1 VLDAR
6 CLGGR
11 PARSRRI
18 ASGHVPRV
26 ESTPAHEEIAVRC
39 CSVLGKVS
47 QVGLLIGLAGR
58 YGAGNLSLRRPRVTV
73 QTIGQLYREARRR
86 KVFRTAAL
94 YVLGAWVAL
103 QVADVLFP
111 GFGIPEAAIQAL
123 VWTAVLGFPVA
134 LVFGWLFEIGPDGIR
149 RTPPLARG
157 ETAERQPLAR
167 RDYLLLAAF
176 VAVAG
181 ALAIRAVQQ
190 VRETPVETGTGVTEA
205 TGEAIARLV
214 NSVAVL
220 PFANISNDPDNE
232 YFCDGISEEILNE
245 ISKVRQLTVIGRT
258 SSFAFKG
265 SDAGIE
271 KISAVLGV
279 QYVLQGS
286 VRKAGSQLR
295 ISAQLLDERGRQ
307 LWTQTFDRELANVF
321 EIQAEIAQSV
331 AAMVTREVVS
341 RPGIARHP
349 NLEAYDHYLAGRERL
364 HKRDSEGAMTEL
376 ERAIELDPGFAEA
389 HAEWAIARSIGVPS
403 TQQLNTAAAAIE
415 RAFELRP
422 QLLRAQAARG
432 LWLLQSTPADTAAAE
447 STLRAVLQQDPNMS
461 DALLWLSN
469 ALREQG
475 RSDESFEILQRAYRI
490 DPLNPSIAINL
501 SNALF
506 KRGKDEEGLNLL
518 ERQLQQPNPGS
529 WTYLALLDS
538 YRWRGRLVEMN
549 ALAKGSALHAASQI
563 PLAQSYALIGDL
575 TSAEYWV
582 ERWMEWSLKDRPDSV
597 FNLFYPSIVPDWR
610 GDAELA
616 RQLFDQ
622 GLDAGK
628 VRIEDQNQGVQIWYG
643 ALLARSG
650 RYSAAIEVL
659 EPFAVVAP
667 TPGSLNLWSMAPQFD
682 GWHALAWSYRHS
694 GNAAEATEILSGLQD
709 QCRLQ
714 VDDPQHPVQS
724 NLLHYCAETA
734 LLAGDTEQSL
744 DLLRRAID
752 AGWRDYYVRQ
762 NDPYWSALEGD
773 PRYRALMDTVK
784 VDIDRQRSEV
794 ERIDATDDFEARLD
808 AALAGRRSSGE

>member
-1 VLDAR
+1 M
-6 CLGGR
+6 
-11 PARSRRI
+11 
-18 ASGHVPRV
+18 
-26 ESTPAHEEIAVRC
+26 
-39 CSVLGKVS
+39 
-47 QVGLLIGLAGR
+47 
-58 YGAGNLSLRRPRVTV
+58 
-73 QTIGQLYREARRR
+73 QTIGWLYREARRR

-94 YVLGAWVAL
+94 YVLGSWAVL

-134 LVFGWLFEIGPDGIR
+134 LVFGWLFEIGPDGIA
-149 RTPPLARG
+149 RTPPLASG

-176 VAVAG
+176 VAVA
-181 ALAIRAVQQ
+181 AVLAARGVQK
-190 VRETPVETGTGVTEA
+190 VRETPLETGTGVAEA
-205 TGEAIARLV
+205 TGEAITRLE

-245 ISKVRQLTVIGRT
+245 ISKVRKLNVIGRT

-265 SDAGIE
+265 SGAGIE

-321 EIQAEIAQSV
+321 EIQEEIAQAVSS
-331 AAMVTREVVS
+331 MVTREVVS

-349 NLEAYDHYLAGRERL
+349 NLAAYDRYLAGRELL
-364 HKRDSEGAMTEL
+364 HKRYSDGALTEL

-389 HAEWAIARSIGVPS
+389 HAEWAIARAMNSPS
-403 TQQLNTAAAAIE
+403 RPQLNAAAAAIE

-432 LWLLQSTPADTAAAE
+432 LWLLQLTPPDAAAAE
-447 STLRAVLQQDPNMS
+447 STLSAVLEQYPNMS

-469 ALREQG
+469 ALEEQG
-475 RSDESFEILQRAYRI
+475 RSDESFEILQRAHRI
-490 DPLNPSIAINL
+490 DPLHPSIAVNL
-501 SNALF
+501 SDHLF
-506 KRGKDEEGLNLL
+506 KRGEDEAGLRLL

-538 YRWRGRLVEMN
+538 YRRRGRLVEMH
-549 ALAKGSALHAASQI
+549 ALAKGFALQAASQI
-563 PLAQSYALIGDL
+563 PLVRSYALIGDFN
-575 TSAEYWV
+575 SADYWM

-597 FNLFYPSIVPDWR
+597 FNQFYPSIVPGWR

-628 VRIEDQNQGVQIWYG
+628 IRIEDQSQGVQVWYG
-643 ALLARSG
+643 GLLARSG
-650 RYSAAIEVL
+650 HYAAAIEVL

-667 TPGSLNLWSMAPQFD
+667 TPESLNLWSMAPEFD
-682 GWHALAWSYRHS
+682 GWHALAWSYRNS
-694 GNAAEATEILSGLQD
+694 GNAAEATKILSGLQE

-734 LLAGDTEQSL
+734 LLAGDTEQAL
-744 DLLRRAID
+744 DLLQRAID

-784 VDIDRQRSEV
+784 VDIDRQRTEV

-808 AALAGRRSSGE
+808 VALGAT